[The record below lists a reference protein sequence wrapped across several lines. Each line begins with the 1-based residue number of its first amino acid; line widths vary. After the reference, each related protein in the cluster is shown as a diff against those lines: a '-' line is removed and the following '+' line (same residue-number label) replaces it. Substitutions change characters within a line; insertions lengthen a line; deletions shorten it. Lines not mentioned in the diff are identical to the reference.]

1 MAKVWGGRFREPM
14 DSDAM
19 RLSYS
24 LKVDK
29 RLFTYDL
36 ALNLAHA
43 QGLSKIGVLTAEE
56 LKLIESAIDG
66 LRNRYSLGDE
76 TLFGD
81 DEDVHSCVERHLVD
95 QIGDVGKKIHTGKS
109 RNDQVV
115 TDFRL
120 YLRDAVDHTLGQIG
134 DLLKALFQLAEQEKA
149 TIFPGTT
156 HFQPAQPVTFGHH
169 MLAYFEK
176 FERDF
181 HRFFHNRR
189 SINVCPLGSAALA
202 GSNYPLDREY
212 IASLL
217 GFDSVTRNSMDGVS
231 DRDFLLEFLSNASI
245 LMTHLSRFCEE
256 LVIWNSPIVGF
267 ITIGEPFTTGSSI
280 MPQKQNPDVAEL
292 IRGKSSRVIGDL
304 VAMLHC
310 LKSLPL
316 TYNRDLQEDK
326 EMAFDAADT
335 VEVALAC
342 MIKMIPTLQLNS
354 KSISA
359 ALEKGHLLATEV
371 ADYLVGKGMPF
382 RESHEITGKLVMLAE
397 SKQCQLWEIGDS
409 DLKALSPLF
418 GADFNVWLTFEHAV
432 AQKNVIGGT
441 AIPRIDDELK
451 RIREERE
458 W

>member
-1 MAKVWGGRFREPM
+1 MAKVWGGRFREPF
-14 DSDAM
+14 DDDAK

-24 LKVDK
+24 LAVDR

-43 QGLSKIGVLTAEE
+43 QALAQINVLSAEE
-56 LKLIESAIDG
+56 LNLIEGAIDQ
-66 LRNRYSLGDE
+66 LRDRYSIADE

-81 DEDVHSCVERHLVD
+81 DEDVHSCVERHLVVAL
-95 QIGDVGKKIHTGKS
+95 GDVGKKIHTGKS

-120 YLRDAVDHTLGQIG
+120 YLRDVIDQTVMQLTE
-134 DLLKALFQLAEQEKA
+134 LLHVFYSIAEREKS

-169 MLAYFEK
+169 MLAYLAQI
-176 FERDF
+176 ERDLD
-181 HRFFHNRR
+181 RFSTNR
-189 SINVCPLGSAALA
+189 ITVNVCPLGSAALA
-202 GSNYPLDREY
+202 GSNYPIDRDFV
-212 IASLL
+212 ASLL
-217 GFDSVTRNSMDGVS
+217 GFDAVTRNSMDAVS

-256 LVIWNSPIVGF
+256 LIIWNSPIVGF
-267 ITIGEPFTTGSSI
+267 ISIGEPFTTGSSI

-292 IRGKSSRVIGDL
+292 VRGKSSRVIGDM
-304 VAMLHC
+304 VAMFHC
-310 LKSLPL
+310 LKSLPM

-335 VEVALAC
+335 LEVVLAC
-342 MIKMIPTLQLNS
+342 MIKMTPTITLHSDAISVALQ
-354 KSISA
+354 
-359 ALEKGHLLATEV
+359 KGHLLATEV
-371 ADYLVGKGMPF
+371 ADYLVGKGVPF
-382 RESHEITGKLVMLAE
+382 RESHDITGKLVLLAE
-397 SKQCQLWEIGDS
+397 SSGRQLNEITS
-409 DLKALSPLF
+409 AELVALSPKF
-418 GADFNVWLTFEHAV
+418 EADFEGWLTFDHAL

-441 AIPRIDDELK
+441 AINRIEDELQ
-451 RIREERE
+451 RIREENG

>member
-24 LKVDK
+24 LVVDK
-29 RLFTYDL
+29 RLFAYDL

-43 QGLSKIGVLTAEE
+43 QGLAKIGVLNGDE
-56 LKLIESAIDG
+56 LNLIELAIDD
-66 LRNRYSLGDE
+66 LRNRFSAGDQS
-76 TLFGD
+76 LFGD
-81 DEDVHSCVERHLVD
+81 DEDVHSCVERHLVAK
-95 QIGDVGKKIHTGKS
+95 IGDVGKKIHTGKS

-120 YLRDAVDHTLGQIG
+120 YLRDVIDHSLVQLN
-134 DLLKALFQLAEQEKA
+134 DLLKSLYDLAQKEKS
-149 TIFPGTT
+149 TLFPGTT

-176 FERDF
+176 FDRDF
-181 HRFFHNRR
+181 YRFSQNRT

-202 GSNYPLDREY
+202 GSNYPIDREFV
-212 IASLL
+212 ASLL

-231 DRDFLLEFLSNASI
+231 DRDFLLEFLSNSSM

-267 ITIGEPFTTGSSI
+267 VSIGEPFTTGSSI

-304 VAMLHC
+304 MAMLHC

-326 EMAFDAADT
+326 ELAFDTADT
-335 VEVALAC
+335 IEVVLSC
-342 MIKMIPTLQLNS
+342 MIKMIPTITLKKSNITDALQ
-354 KSISA
+354 
-359 ALEKGHLLATEV
+359 KGHLLATEV

-382 RESHEITGKLVMLAE
+382 RESHEITGKLVVVAE
-397 SKQCQLWEIGDS
+397 ENGVQLHEIDLGQLKQ
-409 DLKALSPLF
+409 LSPLF
-418 GADFNVWLTFEHAV
+418 EQDYYGCMTFEHSI

-441 AIPRIDDELK
+441 AVNRIEEELI
-451 RIREERE
+451 RIREEKG